1 MVEMWDYIIEIRVEN
16 KQIMDNYETVIHNI
30 LKIKE
35 LDIKNKNGGG
45 KKIFKIKPKEI
56 NQIVSLVI
64 KIIFENKYEN
74 DLYIH

>member
-56 NQIVSLVI
+56 N
-64 KIIFENKYEN
+64 
-74 DLYIH
+74 